1 VIFCRNLLIYLEE
14 AASQHLLASLAGLMK
29 VGGLLIVGSAETGK
43 VPPELFEAI
52 REPFVFGY
60 RRRDAEA
67 SPPLLPAAIPSAN
80 PSSASPQ
87 PPAERERISAASQA
101 RQSRPRRSPSP
112 RLQQPSPSGAARRPR
127 VAPAG
132 RERLGASSTP
142 AVAAPTELERVE
154 QELARNPYS
163 DAAYLQLALWMLG
176 QNRPQEAL
184 ESLQK
189 CLYLKPDSR
198 EALQAMIQL
207 TRQLGQVER
216 SRQFQGRLARL
227 EP

>member
-1 VIFCRNLLIYLEE
+1 
-14 AASQHLLASLAGLMK
+14 MK

-43 VPPELFEAI
+43 VPPALFEAI

-60 RRRDAEA
+60 RRRDAQT
-67 SPPLLPAAIPSAN
+67 SPPLLPAAIPSAD
-80 PSSASPQ
+80 PSPASLK
-87 PPAERERISAASQA
+87 PPGERGGSNAPSLA
-101 RQSRPRRSPSP
+101 RQSRTRRSPAS
-112 RLQQPSPSGAARRPR
+112 RLPMPTPAAAARRAR
-127 VAPAG
+127 VSPGG
-132 RERLGASSTP
+132 RERLVASRAP
-142 AVAAPTELERVE
+142 AAAAPSDPQRFE

-163 DAAYLQLALWMLG
+163 DAAYLQLAHWMLG

-189 CLYLKPDSR
+189 SLYLKPDSR
-198 EALQAMIQL
+198 EALKAMIQL

>member
-1 VIFCRNLLIYLEE
+1 
-14 AASQHLLASLAGLMK
+14 
-29 VGGLLIVGSAETGK
+29 
-43 VPPELFEAI
+43 
-52 REPFVFGY
+52 
-60 RRRDAEA
+60 
-67 SPPLLPAAIPSAN
+67 
-80 PSSASPQ
+80 
-87 PPAERERISAASQA
+87 
-101 RQSRPRRSPSP
+101 
-112 RLQQPSPSGAARRPR
+112 
-127 VAPAG
+127 
-132 RERLGASSTP
+132 
-142 AVAAPTELERVE
+142 
-154 QELARNPYS
+154 
-163 DAAYLQLALWMLG
+163 MLG